1 METIVEII
9 LAFLAVIGLVS
20 LGWLGFG
27 CLLMPTGGTD
37 TVCLLPGR
45 GEGET
50 LEQAVTGLVW
60 LRGGGLFGGRLVIV
74 DCGLTEQG
82 RAIARALA
90 RRESTVEVCPV
101 EELEEY
107 IRSVSHPS

>member
-90 RRESTVEVCPV
+90 RRESTVELCPV

-107 IRSVSHPS
+107 IRSVSHP

>member
-90 RRESTVEVCPV
+90 HRESTVELCPV

-107 IRSVSHPS
+107 IQAMPQA